1 MRRIKHKHGS
11 NHISLGHLTTFTHDR
26 NSKPPVPSWYRLWG
40 DTSHHLRMKPTC
52 ILRSREASSQFC
64 FLLTGTHLGDES
76 PHPRTTAKPSKE
88 QPSMFGYRVWLEARS
103 SAQVDFLNQPT
114 LTHLQ
119 QTQNPHPSSCPYII
133 LTYNIGWYIIGA
145 SSVKSVSSISSIGP
159 FHAFTPVLA
168 HVTCASPRHETLIK
182 YTERK
187 FNLKSI
193 LEDVKKHAKKTQA
206 SKQKDN
212 RYVYQLFGAPS
223 GLFQSGFYKRFR
235 GKDLGPC
242 TKRSGQQEFV
252 RSLNRW

>member
-1 MRRIKHKHGS
+1 MNLIRELLPNPLKN
-11 NHISLGHLTTFTHDR
+11 NHQCLATEFGWKLILFSFICSSGFPQPAYFDSLTTNAKSTPQLLSIHSIDIQ
-26 NSKPPVPSWYRLWG
+26 YRL
-40 DTSHHLRMKPTC
+40 K
-52 ILRSREASSQFC
+52 
-64 FLLTGTHLGDES
+64 
-76 PHPRTTAKPSKE
+76 
-88 QPSMFGYRVWLEARS
+88 Y
-103 SAQVDFLNQPT
+103 
-114 LTHLQ
+114 
-119 QTQNPHPSSCPYII
+119 
-133 LTYNIGWYIIGA
+133 IGA